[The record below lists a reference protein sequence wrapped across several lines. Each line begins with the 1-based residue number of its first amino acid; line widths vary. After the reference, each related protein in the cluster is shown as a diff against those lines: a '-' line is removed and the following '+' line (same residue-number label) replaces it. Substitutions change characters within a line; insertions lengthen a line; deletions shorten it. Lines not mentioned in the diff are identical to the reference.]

1 MLRFGWYVFS
11 REERRL
17 PTHEEA
23 EWPGSPRRWQGVVTV
38 VYADGP

>member
-23 EWPGSPRRWQGVVTV
+23 EWPGSSRRLARCG
-38 VYADGP
+38 DRGLR